1 MQKNDNESINKENVF
16 LWLNNWIE
24 NHVRASADPGDDIP
38 TVEALEWKKVCLQA
52 AADEDY
58 TPSDLNAAAGGEDE
72 LILMLHKAV
81 CADWEAQMK
90 RATFRD

>member
-1 MQKNDNESINKENVF
+1 MQTSSKESINRNSV
-16 LWLNNWIE
+16 LTWLNNWIE
-24 NHVRASADPGDDIP
+24 NNVRASADPGDNAP
-38 TVEALEWKKVCLQA
+38 AVEALEWKKACLQA

-58 TPSDLNAAAGGEDE
+58 TASDLNAAAGGEDE
-72 LILMLHKAV
+72 FILMLHKAV